1 MKTRPCTKKQS
12 PSQRVLPME
21 VFWEGKSHPGN
32 PMGLVESWA
41 PKWNDHIGDT
51 PHVETKKHENM
62 RGSGI
67 YFLKKLEFEKKH
79 FATVVDIG
87 SWSHAQGSRSL
98 LRFKQWTSMTMVS
111 DLPWIF
117 HCFWVEVG
125 RTLPPKSIL
134 GRFMPPPVLQSG
146 LLGLVVVRNPQ
157 DGTGVPSSRDR
168 LQKQFWITLGI
179 ACHQKTKRN
188 SG

>member
-21 VFWEGKSHPGN
+21 VFWVGFPPGKSN
-32 PMGLVESWA
+32 GLVESWA

-51 PHVETKKHENM
+51 PHVETKKPEKM

-67 YFLKKLEFEKKH
+67 IYFWKSWSLKKKH
-79 FATVVDIG
+79 FATVDIG
-87 SWSHAQGSRSL
+87 NWSHSQGSRSL

-134 GRFMPPPVLQSG
+134 VLKSGGGSFHAATSPPIWAFGIGGHAKSSG
-146 LLGLVVVRNPQ
+146 WYRSSFIKRSLAKTILDYLGHCM
-157 DGTGVPSSRDR
+157 SSE
-168 LQKQFWITLGI
+168 
-179 ACHQKTKRN
+179 N
-188 SG
+188 